1 MRGPSGPSKGA
12 MTDAITHAM
21 TDAMT
26 QHYEAL
32 IEARM
37 RLASMMT
44 RQAVA
49 TTELTTDLMATLVGA
64 SLGTATAVWTSALG
78 LRTRSARSAVA
89 TVAGGTA
96 ELDDTDDTDD
106 PSRADEAVLVAA
118 IAELMRVDQAPTE
131 QELVDE
137 LLDEQQLYAT
147 NDAGEEAIDVLFRLP
162 AAVNAEEAY
171 LCGDFND
178 WSTTA
183 DAMNRLPDGSFELVR
198 RLPLGRRWRF
208 RYLLDSDRWEN
219 DWAADGYAPNALGDE
234 DSVVDLNAPS
244 ASHLVMPDS

>member
-1 MRGPSGPSKGA
+1 

-21 TDAMT
+21 PEAMTDAMT
-26 QHYEAL
+26 RHYEAL

-64 SLGTATAVWTSALG
+64 SLGTATAVWWSALG
-78 LRTRSARSAVA
+78 RPTRSARSAA
-89 TVAGGTA
+89 AAVAGGTA
-96 ELDDTDDTDD
+96 ELDDTDD
-106 PSRADEAVLVAA
+106 PSRPDEAVLVAA
-118 IAELMRVDQAPTE
+118 VAELMRVDQAPTE
-131 QELVDE
+131 QELLDE
-137 LLDEQQLYAT
+137 LLDEQLSAT
-147 NDAGEEAIDVLFRLP
+147 NDAGKETIDVLFRLP

-244 ASHLVMPDS
+244 ASQLVIPDS